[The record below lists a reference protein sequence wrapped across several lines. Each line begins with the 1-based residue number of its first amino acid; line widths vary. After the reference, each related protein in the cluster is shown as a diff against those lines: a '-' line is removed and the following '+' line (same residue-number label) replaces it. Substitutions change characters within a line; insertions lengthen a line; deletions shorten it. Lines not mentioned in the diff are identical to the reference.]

1 MTTSTPTTASKTK
14 YKATILDK
22 VIHNRYING
31 LNEFKHSLT
40 VDGEEGKRV
49 DYSQIARNG
58 EYGATM
64 SNVCSL
70 DTLPRVFLVT
80 EVLNYRVH
88 SVRDTRLP

>member
-1 MTTSTPTTASKTK
+1 MTITSS
-14 YKATILDK
+14 KATILDK

-64 SNVCSL
+64 NNVCSL
-70 DTLPRVFLVT
+70 DSLPRVFLVT
-80 EVLNYRVH
+80 DILNYRVY
-88 SVRDTRLP
+88 SVRESKLP